1 MWKYGRPTW
10 ITGDCSREIRKQ
22 LLLVRKAM
30 TNLDSALKSKDINH
44 FADKGLYSQGYD
56 LSISHVQM
64 WELDC
69 KAGRAP
75 KNWCFWT
82 VVLKKTCKSPL
93 DSKEIK
99 PVNLKVNQPWI
110 LIGRTDTEA
119 EAQILWPPDA
129 KSWLNGNDPD
139 SGKDWRQKEK
149 ETVENKMVR

>member
-44 FADKGLYSQGYD
+44 FADKGLYNQGYD

-119 EAQILWPPDA
+119 EAPIFWPPA
-129 KSWLNGNDPD
+129 MKSWLTGKDRD
-139 SGKDWRQKEK
+139 AGKDWS
-149 ETVENKMVR
+149 